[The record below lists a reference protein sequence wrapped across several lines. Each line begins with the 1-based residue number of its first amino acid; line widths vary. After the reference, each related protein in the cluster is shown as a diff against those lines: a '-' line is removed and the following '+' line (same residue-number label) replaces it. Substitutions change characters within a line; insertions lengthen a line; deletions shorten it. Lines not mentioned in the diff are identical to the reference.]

1 MVSTSQ
7 LTNPPFASSID
18 EARALIRPRQV
29 QEAMGWSR
37 STLYEKINLGLFP
50 RPVKLDSDG
59 RAVGWPEREIAAYQ
73 KARIETRGCGENT
86 STAARG
92 GRK

>member
-1 MVSTSQ
+1 MLEKFV
-7 LTNPPFASSID
+7 
-18 EARALIRPRQV
+18 RPRQV

-37 STLYEKINLGLFP
+37 STLYEKISRGLFP
-50 RPVKLDSDG
+50 RPVKLEACG

-73 KARIETRGCGENT
+73 KARIEARGDLAP
-86 STAARG
+86 SYVPDKG

>member
-1 MVSTSQ
+1 MLERFV
-7 LTNPPFASSID
+7 
-18 EARALIRPRQV
+18 RPRQV

-37 STLYEKINLGLFP
+37 STLYEKISRGLFP
-50 RPVKLDSDG
+50 RPVKLEACG

-73 KARIETRGCGENT
+73 KARIEARGALATN
-86 STAARG
+86 SVADKG

>member
-1 MVSTSQ
+1 MMLEKFV
-7 LTNPPFASSID
+7 
-18 EARALIRPRQV
+18 RPRQV

-37 STLYEKINLGLFP
+37 STLYEKISRGLFP
-50 RPVKLDSDG
+50 RPVKLEAYG

-73 KARIETRGCGENT
+73 KARIEARGDSATN
-86 STAARG
+86 SVADKG

>member
-1 MVSTSQ
+1 M
-7 LTNPPFASSID
+7 LEKF
-18 EARALIRPRQV
+18 IRPRQV

-37 STLYEKINLGLFP
+37 STLYEKISRGLFP
-50 RPVKLDSDG
+50 RPVKLEARG

-73 KARIETRGCGENT
+73 KARIDARGDLAPT
-86 STAARG
+86 SMPDKG